1 MNYILIPM
9 PPIDAQPISIE
20 PMVEQDWLAVRAI
33 YVEGINTG
41 NATFEKSPPEWE
53 SWDASHLRSCRLV
66 ARSGDGVLGWAAL
79 SPVSSRCVYAGVAEV
94 SVYVTRQ
101 SRGQGIG
108 TKLLASLVEASE
120 REGIWTLQAG
130 IFPENTPSVELH
142 KRRGFRIVG
151 TREKLGSMDGRWRD
165 VLLMERR
172 STVAG
177 I

>member
-1 MNYILIPM
+1 MKPTA
-9 PPIDAQPISIE
+9 AQPISIE
-20 PMVEQDWLAVRAI
+20 PMVEQDWPAVRAI

-41 NATFEKSPPEWE
+41 NATFEKSPPEWA
-53 SWDASHLRSCRLV
+53 SWDAGHLLVGRLV
-66 ARSGDGVLGWAAL
+66 ARSGGSMLGWAAL

-94 SVYVTRQ
+94 SVYVGRQ
-101 SRGQGIG
+101 ARGQGIG

-130 IFPENTPSVELH
+130 IFPENAPSVELH
-142 KRRGFRIVG
+142 KRHGFRVVG
-151 TREKLGSMDGRWRD
+151 TREKLGSLDGRWRD

-172 STVAG
+172 STVSG